1 MSEHLKC
8 ENIVKV
14 GEQELQY
21 SEAVGIVVCGLLSM
35 LLCLTIVVIH
45 FVLKAPWSRRH
56 PGEMVALRCV
66 AEFVFSL
73 IFVILPLS
81 NLQLSDARSDFYH
94 YEPIQN
100 DDKHIYSDDGN
111 FYGFLSWERRPT
123 ALLKFF
129 VFLAQWSILASELWF
144 LCIGHDWYN
153 SMTNPFV
160 SYKAQGVTYV
170 LICFGIPFVMGLG
183 TLSPNLSVGVD
194 IFLVPW
200 LSPECAEEM
209 IVRYELNRTG
219 WELKDAKSRGKE
231 GPEGMIKEESIQLDS
246 LVPQFK
252 SNDDAVNEY
261 GIKRQW
267 GNRDNG
273 QDENHEVKYF
283 QTIWAASENR
293 HDTNFNPY
301 SFIIYYSYQGSL
313 NAHEFS
319 THMVIY
325 FSLCFL

>member
-8 ENIVKV
+8 DNIVKV
-14 GEQELQY
+14 GEQELRY
-21 SEAVGIVVCGLLSM
+21 GEAVGIVLCGLLSM

-81 NLQLSDARSDFYH
+81 SLKLSDARSDFQD
-94 YEPIQN
+94 YEPSQN

-111 FYGFLSWERRPT
+111 FYGYLSWKRRPT
-123 ALLKFF
+123 NLLKFF

-170 LICFGIPFVMGLG
+170 LICFGIPFIMGLG

-194 IFLVPW
+194 IFFVPW
-200 LSPECAEEM
+200 LSPGCAEDM

-219 WELKDAKSRGKE
+219 WELKDAKNRGTG
-231 GPEGMIKEESIQLDS
+231 GPEVMIREESIFDDN
-246 LVPQFK
+246 VPDFH
-252 SNDDAVNEY
+252 SNDDAVNIF
-261 GIKRQW
+261 GVKRQW
-267 GNRDNG
+267 GSRDNG
-273 QDENHEVKYF
+273 QDKNHEVKYF
-283 QTIWAASENR
+283 QTVWAASEHR
-293 HDTNFNPY
+293 HDSNLHPY
-301 SFIIYYSYQGSL
+301 SFVIYYSYQRTL
-313 NAHEFS
+313 NAHEYS
-319 THMVIY
+319 TDMVIY